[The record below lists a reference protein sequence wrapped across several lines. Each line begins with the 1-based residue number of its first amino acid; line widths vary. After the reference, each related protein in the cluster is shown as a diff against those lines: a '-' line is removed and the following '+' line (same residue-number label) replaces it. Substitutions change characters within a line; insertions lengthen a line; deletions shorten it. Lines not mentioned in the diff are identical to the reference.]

1 MASITIEITFDRDSP
16 KAGEEPTYTR
26 RLPIDP
32 VKIPLALLEGIS
44 SQDFGMARRAI
55 ARFLKLSKDESE
67 QLTIEHMN
75 QIAQAAGDA
84 AKIPNG

>member
-1 MASITIEITFDRDSP
+1 MASITIEITFDRDNP
-16 KAGEEPTYTR
+16 KGDEQPTYTK

-32 VKIPLALLEGIS
+32 VKIPLSLIEGIG
-44 SQDFGMARRAI
+44 SQDFGLARRAI
-55 ARFLKLSKDESE
+55 ARFLKLNRDESE

-75 QIAQAAGDA
+75 QIAQAAGEA

>member
-1 MASITIEITFDRDSP
+1 MSAITIEITFDRDDP
-16 KAGEEPTYTR
+16 KPGEQPTYTR
-26 RLPIDP
+26 KLPVDP
-32 VKIPLALLEGIS
+32 VKIPLALIEGVS

-55 ARFLKLSKDESE
+55 ARFLKLTKDESE